1 MIKGG
6 IIEMMNTNT
15 VTIPKKEYKELVAE
29 RDFLRMRYDYLRN
42 AMKDDIFSP
51 PPTKNASVIIKD
63 FKATGKYNKKFLESL
78 EKGFLRSS
86 YFKS

>member
-1 MIKGG
+1 MTRKG
-6 IIEMMNTNT
+6 IIEIMNTNT

-29 RDFLRMRYDYLRN
+29 RDFLRMRYDYLRS

-51 PPTKNASVIIKD
+51 PPTKSTSVIIRD
-63 FKATGKYNKKFLESL
+63 FKATGKYNKKFLDSL
-78 EKGFLRSS
+78 EKGLLRSS

>member
-15 VTIPKKEYKELVAE
+15 VTIPKKEYKELVVE

-42 AMKDDIFSP
+42 AMKDDIFLLLQP
-51 PPTKNASVIIKD
+51 RTQA
-63 FKATGKYNKKFLESL
+63 
-78 EKGFLRSS
+78 
-86 YFKS
+86 

>member
-15 VTIPKKEYKELVAE
+15 VTIPKKEYKELVVE
-29 RDFLRMRYDYLRN
+29 RDFLRMRYDYLRSAVKN
-42 AMKDDIFSP
+42 DIFSP

-78 EKGFLRSS
+78 EKGLLRSS

>member
-1 MIKGG
+1 MTRKG
-6 IIEMMNTNT
+6 IIEIMNTNT

-29 RDFLRMRYDYLRN
+29 RDFLRMRYDYLRS

-51 PPTKNASVIIKD
+51 PPTKSASVIIRD
-63 FKATGKYNKKFLESL
+63 FKATGKYNKKFLDSL
-78 EKGFLRSS
+78 EKGLLRSS